1 MKYSINGIRCTHS
14 ACTYVQLKRNILF
27 WVEKCFWYKE
37 VFVKCHFWSRRRTAA
52 FFLSSAKNRGF
63 LPRTVKRKYINYHVF
78 LAYFS
83 RYVSSYF
90 LNCHMYMYMWV
101 SRSGSGPTP
110 PRHYQVIPRLEA
122 FKAIWSEIHIQDLY
136 MNDKLQQSM
145 NVVGNVM
152 RRCAKAFLFF
162 FIPSLFLP
170 PTQSY

>member
-63 LPRTVKRKYINYHVF
+63 LLRTVKRKYINYHVF

-110 PRHYQVIPRLEA
+110 PPVIT
-122 FKAIWSEIHIQDLY
+122 
-136 MNDKLQQSM
+136 KLFRDWKLLRPSGPKFIYRTFTWM
-145 NVVGNVM
+145 ISCSSRWMLWVM
-152 RRCAKAFLFF
+152 
-162 FIPSLFLP
+162 
-170 PTQSY
+170 